1 LKADIFD
8 GSPNLMMNAL
18 TAFALASITTFSMT
32 AAGAQTP
39 KLNQAG
45 VKAADPR
52 VRTALEQSKI
62 PFTIDNDGDFVVE
75 MKVDEKGRSQVV
87 YISSKTDKPEN
98 LEWRELF
105 SFAQKVNGNIDPQTA
120 QKLLLKNS
128 RLILGAW
135 ELIQNKDGTGYITF
149 SVKVPADASPEVLSE
164 AVNATLYSSDQG
176 EKDLTGKDEF

>member
-1 LKADIFD
+1 MI
-8 GSPNLMMNAL
+8 NAL
-18 TAFALASITTFSMT
+18 TAFALASITAFSMA

-39 KLNQAG
+39 KLNEAG

-52 VRTALEQSKI
+52 IRTALEQLKI
-62 PFTIDNDGDFVVE
+62 PFTIDNDGDFVIE
-75 MKVDEKGRSQVV
+75 LKVDDKGRSQIV

-105 SFAQKVNGNIDPQTA
+105 SFAQKVDKNVDPQMA

-135 ELIQNKDGTGYITF
+135 GLIQNKDGTGYVTF
-149 SVKVPADASPEVLSE
+149 STKVPADSPPEVLSE
-164 AVNATLYSSDQG
+164 AINATLYSSDQG
-176 EKDLTGKDEF
+176 EKELTGKDEF